1 MWFKSPLNLD
11 SGWAADPRCQVPQF
25 PTLPRQPLLQPQ
37 SHSPGC
43 APTASLSDNF
53 ANHFLQ
59 IICKSSA
66 ILKAVAGGQVP
77 PLRPEA
83 GSGLGRS
90 QNCCWAWP
98 RAPQQTL
105 ACTGQAEAETEGH
118 KETLTVPIFAASI
131 FRLKSQFRG
140 SLRDI
145 LDQEG
150 LFLF

>member
-1 MWFKSPLNLD
+1 MG
-11 SGWAADPRCQVPQF
+11 SG
-25 PTLPRQPLLQPQ
+25 PTLPGRPVPHPTERAAAPAPEPQ
-37 SHSPGC
+37 HRC

-53 ANHFLQ
+53 VNHFLQ

-66 ILKAVAGGQVP
+66 VLKAVAGGQVP

-83 GSGLGRS
+83 GSGLGHS

-98 RAPQQTL
+98 RAPRQTL
-105 ACTGQAEAETEGH
+105 ACTRKAEAETEGH
-118 KETLTVPIFAASI
+118 KETVTVPIFAASI

-150 LFLF
+150 LFLFSGEACLGDRLK